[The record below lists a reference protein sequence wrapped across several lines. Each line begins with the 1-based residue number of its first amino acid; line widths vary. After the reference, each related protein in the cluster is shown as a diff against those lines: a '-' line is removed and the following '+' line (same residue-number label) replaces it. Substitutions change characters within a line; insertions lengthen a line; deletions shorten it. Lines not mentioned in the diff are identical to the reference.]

1 MIKSQSTYCHQDT
14 LRDIIEDNNH
24 LIVVLNRFDISLG
37 FGDRTVAEVC
47 TNNGVD
53 TDTFLA
59 VTNFIAGKRWE
70 NYPISLMSLIGYL
83 RKSHKRFIEY
93 SLPNIKKTLIEG
105 IHEADTS
112 EIAMVILKFYDTY
125 MNEVRSHMGY
135 EDTVIFSYVENL
147 LNGNITDRFQISD
160 FSSRHV
166 HMAGK
171 LDDLKEL
178 FIYKY
183 TQKNN
188 ERINTALLQLMLCGK
203 DLVQHCEIENK
214 LLFPEVVKLENDLIS
229 RLESEDDEDC
239 EQTTIPELLTD
250 REKEVLR
257 EIAQGLSTKEIAEKI
272 HLSFHTVNTYRKNIG
287 EKLNIHSVAGLAVY
301 AILHHI
307 IDINEINIPK

>member
-1 MIKSQSTYCHQDT
+1 
-14 LRDIIEDNNH
+14 
-24 LIVVLNRFDISLG
+24 
-37 FGDRTVAEVC
+37 
-47 TNNGVD
+47 
-53 TDTFLA
+53 
-59 VTNFIAGKRWE
+59 
-70 NYPISLMSLIGYL
+70 
-83 RKSHKRFIEY
+83 
-93 SLPNIKKTLIEG
+93 
-105 IHEADTS
+105 
-112 EIAMVILKFYDTY
+112 
-125 MNEVRSHMGY
+125 
-135 EDTVIFSYVENL
+135 
-147 LNGNITDRFQISD
+147 
-160 FSSRHV
+160 
-166 HMAGK
+166 
-171 LDDLKEL
+171 
-178 FIYKY
+178 
-183 TQKNN
+183 
-188 ERINTALLQLMLCGK
+188 MLCGK